1 MMEVEYNGISGSSME
16 IYAKELPSMPT
27 AVRKE
32 SSIEIP
38 GSDGTMYLLDG
49 GYESTEIKISFNF
62 IGKSEDWV
70 KQSIQVRE
78 SAILQQSSQQRMV
91 CGIWTR
97 DSILIRRK
105 K

>member
-49 GYESTEIKISFNF
+49 GLRIN
-62 IGKSEDWV
+62 
-70 KQSIQVRE
+70 
-78 SAILQQSSQQRMV
+78 
-91 CGIWTR
+91 R
-97 DSILIRRK
+97 D
-105 K
+105 